1 MEQLDGTPATAADLR
16 ALAFAG
22 LGHFTTMRV
31 ESGGVRGLGLHLARL
46 VHDSR
51 ALFDAELD
59 LDVVRAR
66 IRSAIADEPAVV
78 LVRVTVFD
86 PALTLERPGADAAP
100 RILVS
105 PRPASTGAVAPLRLR
120 STRFGRETPE
130 IKHTGLFGALYQ
142 RRLAQR
148 AGFDDAVFIDD
159 AGQLSEGPTWN
170 IGFIRGD
177 AVVWADGDALPGI
190 TRALVG
196 GTSEPVSL
204 AHLPRLDAA
213 FATSSGVGIRPI
225 ASIDGHTWE
234 TDHPVFDQL
243 RAAYA
248 AVPLERL

>member
-1 MEQLDGTPATAADLR
+1 MSRSTASLCTRCGRAPVACHSSCSMLPVYESWLSTRSTRAGEVRGVIRLFSQYAAVNSVPCPRNTPTSSAMHAGSAALCRENEGMEQLDGTPAIAADLR

-105 PRPASTGAVAPLRLR
+105 PRPASTG
-120 STRFGRETPE
+120 
-130 IKHTGLFGALYQ
+130 
-142 RRLAQR
+142 
-148 AGFDDAVFIDD
+148 
-159 AGQLSEGPTWN
+159 
-170 IGFIRGD
+170 
-177 AVVWADGDALPGI
+177 
-190 TRALVG
+190 
-196 GTSEPVSL
+196 
-204 AHLPRLDAA
+204 
-213 FATSSGVGIRPI
+213 
-225 ASIDGHTWE
+225 
-234 TDHPVFDQL
+234 
-243 RAAYA
+243 
-248 AVPLERL
+248 